1 MEVLKIYFTNKLKYY
16 VPIVMFLSIN
26 YSKNAKI
33 VYSSIFIY
41 FLLLLVHLFSIK
53 IFAEILRKMKT
64 TNRMTGAGS
73 EKNERERVVDTNGF
87 I

>member
-1 MEVLKIYFTNKLKYY
+1 
-16 VPIVMFLSIN
+16 MFLSIS
-26 YSKNAKI
+26 YSKNVKI
-33 VYSSIFIY
+33 QVYCSICIY

-64 TNRMTGAGS
+64 MNRMTGAGS